1 MKQLS
6 RADASL
12 LSDLRA
18 ADEQL
23 GRLPEAMLEKDV
35 FITEAALVLGQ
46 LSDQDV
52 RVVFCGGTSL
62 SKAHR
67 LIERMSEDVDF
78 KLDLRPTESKS
89 ARRNVLRGFR
99 ERVLASLAQLGYEIN
114 QSEHVKVRDA
124 STYTS
129 IQLHY
134 TTRFT
139 AHAAIRP
146 HVQIELNAFSPRVSA
161 HELEIATLVSRDR
174 LSLSRVGKLQC
185 VDVSETMA
193 EKLIGFTR
201 RTAQYLAG
209 KNRGPFDST
218 LVRHLYDVYQLLA
231 AKAVDESVVRRLAS
245 EICASDAREFK
256 GQHPEYEKDPLAETR
271 RALSALDSDK
281 RFAEWYAQFVE
292 AMIYGS
298 AKPPYGEVTVAF
310 KGAVSRALGMEA
322 IEAGARAAIP

>member
-6 RADASL
+6 RADATL
-12 LSDLRA
+12 LSDLRE

-35 FITEAALVLGQ
+35 FITEASLALGQ
-46 LSDQDV
+46 LSDQHV

-78 KLDLRPTESKS
+78 KLDVRPTESKN
-89 ARRNVLRGFR
+89 ARRNLLRGFR
-99 ERVLASLAQLGYEIN
+99 DRALAALKELGYEIDAR
-114 QSEHVKVRDA
+114 EHVKSRDA

-146 HVQIELNAFSPRVSA
+146 HVQIELNAFSPRVA
-161 HELEIATLVSRDR
+161 TRELEIQTLVSRDR
-174 LSLSRVGKLQC
+174 LGLSCVGRLHC
-185 VDVSETMA
+185 LDVSETMA
-193 EKLIGFTR
+193 EKLISFTR

-209 KNRGPFDST
+209 KNRAPFDST
-218 LVRHLYDVYQLLA
+218 LVRHLYDVHQLLRA
-231 AKAVDESVVRRLAS
+231 QAVDETIVYRLAS
-245 EICASDAREFK
+245 EISSSDAQEFK
-256 GQHPEYEKDPLAETR
+256 GQHPEYEKDPIGETR
-271 RALSALDSDK
+271 RALAALDTDRQFS
-281 RFAEWYAQFVE
+281 EWYMQYVD
-292 AMIYGS
+292 AMIYGD
-298 AKPPYGEVTVAF
+298 AKPPYGEVIRAF
-310 KGAVSRALGMEA
+310 KDSVSRALGIPQA
-322 IEAGARAAIP
+322 STAARAL